1 MVPRCNNG
9 DFRFGNDSFTYE
21 GTDVSVYSA
30 QVEVCVNGSYIA
42 LCDSGFTQRTA
53 ELACSA
59 SGNGPPSFREF
70 HFIKINMDKRND
82 NFEL

>member
-1 MVPRCNNG
+1 MVPRCNDG
-9 DFRFGNDSFTYE
+9 DFRSGNDSFTYE
-21 GTDVSVYSA
+21 DNEVSVYSA

-59 SGNGPPSFREF
+59 SGNGAPFFREF
-70 HFIKINMDKRND
+70 HFIKINMDKRNV